1 MDYRDTPRG
10 AKGWYA
16 NKYAITDGVTS
27 TWVRKMYYLNY
38 MSGASAVFQEEGL
51 ANHFVSTIALSTVT
65 LHLLCGVSFCCRVLT
80 QPCARTHTYV
90 VAVDDARAWPAS
102 SGAFSL
108 RAGNGGFPC
117 VCGKLA

>member
-1 MDYRDTPRG
+1 MNYRDTPRG

-27 TWVRKMYYLNY
+27 TWMRKMYYLNY

-65 LHLLCGVSFCCRVLT
+65 LHLLCRCLVLLSCAHPAVCTYAHIRCCCR
-80 QPCARTHTYV
+80 
-90 VAVDDARAWPAS
+90 
-102 SGAFSL
+102 
-108 RAGNGGFPC
+108 
-117 VCGKLA
+117 